1 MDEAVRQAMARWPR
15 VPACYGWLRLTRR
28 GDWRIGEAAERITHA
43 GLIDFINR
51 NYGHEERGAWYFQN
65 GPQRVYVTLD
75 YTPLVYRLRNADS
88 ASFETHTGMAAQ
100 HITAAWLDDAGALIV
115 ASEHG
120 PGVVLDRD
128 LPALLD
134 HLRDGNGETIGES
147 WLADLQVG
155 TAWIPQAPAVARLQ
169 VGERSVPV
177 GRVRSDYVASFFGF
191 DPAPAQA
198 SRATGNTAHVEEK

>member
-1 MDEAVRQAMARWPR
+1 MDEAVRQAMARWPH
-15 VPACYGWLRLTRR
+15 VPACYGWLRLSRR

-51 NYGHEERGAWYFQN
+51 NYGHDERGAWYFQN
-65 GPQRVYVTLD
+65 GPQRVFVTLD
-75 YTPLVYRLRNADS
+75 YTPLVYRLRDAQS

-100 HITAAWLDDAGALIV
+100 HITAAWLDEAGALIV

-128 LPALLD
+128 LSALLD
-134 HLRDGNGETIGES
+134 RLRDGNGETIGES
-147 WLADLQVG
+147 WLADLHVG
-155 TAWIPQAPAVARLQ
+155 AAWIPQAPAVASLQ

-177 GRVRSDYVASFFGF
+177 GRIRSDDVASFFDF
-191 DPAPAQA
+191 DPAPAQP
-198 SRATGNTAHVEEK
+198 